1 MPHPGTEK
9 AHKYPAVV
17 RGVGGG
23 AQLELTDALREGLPS
38 VGNNNSNIRA
48 QKQFF
53 LIFWNI
59 AAWIYSHLR
68 GFYDCQF

>member
-38 VGNNNSNIRA
+38 VGNNNRTLEHKNS
-48 QKQFF
+48 
-53 LIFWNI
+53 
-59 AAWIYSHLR
+59 SS
-68 GFYDCQF
+68 